1 MLKPGI
7 LVLAM
12 LYCTL
17 CHAQCD
23 STYDSSANQINL
35 KLSYNSTVIYPGM
48 SIGIEY
54 PLKNMNGQILRNHK
68 PVRCVRKGKYI
79 SGNLNWY
86 HHPDFH
92 DNLYLT
98 CLLYTSD
105 AADEEDSVDLG

>member
-1 MLKPGI
+1 MLKPRI

-17 CHAQCD
+17 CHSQCD

-35 KLSYNSTVIYPGM
+35 KLSYNSTFIYPGM
-48 SIGIEY
+48 SIEIEY

-68 PVRCVRKGKYI
+68 TVRCVRKGKYI

-92 DNLYLT
+92 DNLYPVS
-98 CLLYTSD
+98 YTHLR
-105 AADEEDSVDLG
+105 AHE